1 MILVNARK
9 EPATQYKKTQCSKK
23 LIKVARQLPLIWTVF
38 FDPCMY
44 IVILLATNSFE
55 IIKFSNSLSK
65 IEIVALKIWPICLD
79 VTVKAY
85 LQSDNNNF
93 A

>member
-23 LIKVARQLPLIWTVF
+23 LIKVAKQLPLIWTVL

-65 IEIVALKIWPICLD
+65 IEIIALKIWPICLD